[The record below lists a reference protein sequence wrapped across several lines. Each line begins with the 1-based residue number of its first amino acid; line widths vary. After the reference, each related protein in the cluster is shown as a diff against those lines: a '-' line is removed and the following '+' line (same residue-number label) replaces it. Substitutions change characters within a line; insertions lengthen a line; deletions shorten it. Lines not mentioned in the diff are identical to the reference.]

1 MGARSPSD
9 FHIFRPTAG
18 LQLSSNYRSVCDLDS
33 ERIPMPKQSNGISA
47 ASGALLQD
55 LRYAFR
61 VLAQNPG
68 FAAVA
73 VLSLALG
80 IGANTAIFSIV
91 DAVMLKW
98 LPVSSPQELV
108 VIARNPDKPSVGF
121 NYPDY
126 EYFRDHNHVFAGV
139 VVSGGGGALSMTV
152 PDEGA
157 HSSAQLVQGLLVSGN
172 FFEVL
177 GVKPA
182 IGRLFT
188 PEDNKTAG
196 AHPYAIL
203 SYGFWK
209 SRFGADANVL
219 GRKIT
224 LNGSPFTIVGVS
236 RQGFT
241 GPQVG
246 NSPAIFL
253 PIMMLQQV
261 NANARNWNSRHYW
274 WLTPLARL
282 KPGVSVQSATAE
294 AAVLFKQIEQNDP
307 ERRPTPTYDKGREL
321 RNRAVLLPGSG
332 GYSNL
337 RNRLSKPL
345 AVLGVVVG
353 LVLLI
358 ACANVANLLLARA
371 ASRQKEIAIRV
382 AVGAGRLRLISQLVT
397 EALILSVLGGIA
409 GLAFAYW

>member
-126 EYFRDHNHVFAGV
+126 EYFRDHNQVFAGV
-139 VVSGGGGALSMTV
+139 LAEGGGGALSMTV
-152 PDEGA
+152 SGEGS
-157 HSSAQLVQGLLVSGN
+157 HGGSQLVRGTMVTGN
-172 FFEVL
+172 YFAVL
-177 GVKPA
+177 GVTPA
-182 IGRLFT
+182 LGRLFT
-188 PEDNKTAG
+188 SEDNKTAG
-196 AHPYAIL
+196 GHPVAIL
-203 SYGFWK
+203 SYDFWRN
-209 SRFGADANVL
+209 RFGGDPRVL

-224 LNGSPFTIVGVS
+224 LNGYPFTIIGVS

-241 GPQVG
+241 
-246 NSPAIFL
+246 
-253 PIMMLQQV
+253 
-261 NANARNWNSRHYW
+261 
-274 WLTPLARL
+274 
-282 KPGVSVQSATAE
+282 
-294 AAVLFKQIEQNDP
+294 
-307 ERRPTPTYDKGREL
+307 
-321 RNRAVLLPGSG
+321 
-332 GYSNL
+332 
-337 RNRLSKPL
+337 
-345 AVLGVVVG
+345 
-353 LVLLI
+353 
-358 ACANVANLLLARA
+358 
-371 ASRQKEIAIRV
+371 
-382 AVGAGRLRLISQLVT
+382 
-397 EALILSVLGGIA
+397 
-409 GLAFAYW
+409 